1 MSISQSQSHSQNPN
15 PIFWRISNECPLD
28 VCWISAGC
36 PPDIRSFRRD
46 LDREWNWE
54 YGTVIWDLG
63 KQGIQADELDL
74 PADETDEK
82 TRTPRISTAKRGSD
96 EMDERMS

>member
-1 MSISQSQSHSQNPN
+1 MNVHWMSAG
-15 PIFWRISNECPLD
+15 FLLVVRRIS
-28 VCWISAGC
+28 V
-36 PPDIRSFRRD
+36 RSV
-46 LDREWNWE
+46 EIWPGNGTVK
-54 YGTVIWDLG
+54 GTVIWDLG

>member
-1 MSISQSQSHSQNPN
+1 MSTG
-15 PIFWRISNECPLD
+15 CLLD
-28 VCWISAGC
+28 FCWLSAGY
-36 PPDIRSFRRD
+36 PFVPSKFG
-46 LDREWNWE
+46 LGMELE